1 MDKGTV
7 IILNGTSSSGKT
19 SIVKALQEVL
29 DEPYLDAGI
38 DKFLFMLPK
47 RYLNEPLWHQV
58 FDYLYADPIN
68 RTGLSIKAGPVG
80 HRVIAGMHH
89 SIAALARAGN
99 NVVADHVL
107 LERQWLKDCVE
118 VLRGFR
124 VWYVGV
130 RCPLE
135 VVEQRERER
144 RDRTCGQARAQF
156 DLVHAHGLYDL
167 EVDTSISS
175 PMDCALQIKRRME
188 DGPSPQAFHL
198 LVEKLANDSVG
209 QV

>member
-1 MDKGTV
+1 MNKGT
-7 IILNGTSSSGKT
+7 ILILNGTSSSGKT
-19 SIVKALQEVL
+19 SIVKALQDTL
-29 DEPYLDAGI
+29 DDPYLDAGI

-58 FDYLYADPIN
+58 FDYLYADPIT
-68 RTGLSIKAGPVG
+68 RTGLSIKAGPMG
-80 HRVIAGMHH
+80 HRVIAGMHR
-89 SIAALARAGN
+89 SIAALALAGN

-107 LERQWLKDCVE
+107 LEGQWLKECVE
-118 VLRGFR
+118 VLRDFQ
-124 VWYVGV
+124 VWFVGV

-156 DLVHAHGLYDL
+156 DLVHAHGLYDV
-167 EVDTSISS
+167 EVDTSIFG

-188 DGPSPQAFHL
+188 DGPPPQAFHL
-198 LVEKLANDSVG
+198 LAKNMLIH
-209 QV
+209 